1 MVQQRNQICPL
12 FMLNKVLFEAIS
24 GNSVAQC
31 SQLQHRRVTHQ
42 SWNGKF
48 VFAVVTSTRCAFP
61 YLPLSLPPESV
72 RWDKQIKR
80 ASAPSQ
86 RSLSTHLSIIV
97 VAGVHTHTHT
107 HTASTLKR
115 FFARIPPSAVLLSP
129 LRTHTC
135 TWTNAHTKHKDETET
150 QTQIQTHCAYLLS
163 LKITKWESKSARCLC
178 VCLSEWAQTRA
189 ELIF

>member
-1 MVQQRNQICPL
+1 MPFLATLLHSAVNC
-12 FMLNKVLFEAIS
+12 
-24 GNSVAQC
+24 
-31 SQLQHRRVTHQ
+31 RRVTHQ

-61 YLPLSLPPESV
+61 YLPPSLPTESV

-86 RSLSTHLSIIV
+86 RSLSLNTFVDHCCCRR
-97 VAGVHTHTHT
+97 AHTHPHT

-135 TWTNAHTKHKDETET
+135 TWTNAHTKHKDATKT

-163 LKITKWESKSARCLC
+163 LKITKWESVRARCLC